1 MEKNSSLIWN
11 IALTV
16 AVVVLFFLHFT
27 GNKPGSGSGSS
38 ATTADGRKLV
48 YVQIDSLLTNYDFFK
63 DARKELENK
72 RFQLDNDLTT
82 RGRSLENEISFFQQ
96 KAQTMTLDQARNTE
110 AQLMKKQQDFVQYR
124 DRAAQTLAQEE
135 ADKNEE
141 LYNQI
146 YQYLEKYNSDNNY
159 EFVLGYTR
167 GGGILFADSTLDVT
181 QKVLDGLNKSY
192 ADNSKKEDKS
202 SKKDSTE
209 AKK

>member
-27 GNKPGSGSGSS
+27 GNKSGSGAGS
-38 ATTADGRKLV
+38 AASTSDGRKVV

-82 RGRSLENEISFFQQ
+82 RGRSLENEIAFFQQ

-146 YQYLEKYNSDNNY
+146 HEYLDKYNQENAY

-167 GGGILFADSTLDVT
+167 GGGILFADKSLDVT
-181 QKVLDGLNKSY
+181 QKLIDGLNKAY
-192 ADNSKKEDKS
+192 AEKSKGAAATS
-202 SKKDSTE
+202 AKKDST
-209 AKK
+209 ATK

>member
-27 GNKPGSGSGSS
+27 GNKPSPGSS
-38 ATTADGRKLV
+38 STTADGRNLV
-48 YVQIDSLLTNYDFFK
+48 YVQIDSLLTNYEYFK

-82 RGRSLENEISFFQQ
+82 RGRSLENEIAFFQQ

-141 LYNQI
+141 LYNLI
-146 YQYLEKYNSDNNY
+146 HEYLEKYNNENSY

-167 GGGILFADSTLDVT
+167 GGGILFADSALNVT
-181 QKVLDGLNKSY
+181 QKVLDGLNKEYSEK
-192 ADNSKKEDKS
+192 SKKDDKS

-209 AKK
+209 VKK